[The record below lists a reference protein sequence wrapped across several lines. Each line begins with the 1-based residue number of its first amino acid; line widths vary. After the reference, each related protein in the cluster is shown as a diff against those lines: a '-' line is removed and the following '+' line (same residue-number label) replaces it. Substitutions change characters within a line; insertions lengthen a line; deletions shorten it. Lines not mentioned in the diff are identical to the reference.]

1 MFLGIDCGTQGLKAT
16 AWDPSSREFRVV
28 SQPYTM
34 ITGLPPGH
42 QEQHPQIWIDTLI
55 DCVAKL
61 GTLGVDLKRVEGI
74 GISGQQHGFV
84 PLDSAHKVIR
94 PAKLWCDTST
104 AKQCNFIVDSAGGAD
119 KYYQMVG
126 NLLPAGFTASKILWL
141 KENEPDNYSKL
152 QHILLPHDYLNLF
165 LTGETVTEPGD
176 ASGTGYFNVRRRIWL
191 PSVLKLI
198 DSSFDLHSC
207 LPRLIESH
215 QPAGRVRSKVAT
227 QLGISPQTLV
237 SSGGGDNMM
246 GAIGSGNVSSGV
258 MTVSLGTS
266 GTLYS
271 YQTSPIDDPSGE
283 ISCFCDSTG
292 SWLPLACTMNVTT
305 ATESIRNSFLGCDFD
320 DFDATVN
327 SIPAGSNGLLMLPYL
342 EGERLPNIPEG
353 TGVLIGLRKETASAA
368 HLSRAVVEGVTL
380 GLNYGLD
387 RFRRLGL
394 TVKEIRL
401 IGGGSR
407 SQAWRQIASDI
418 FKTRVVVP
426 KIEEGPSFG
435 AALQAA
441 WCCSGEPITD
451 LVDKYVELDPA
462 SVNEPDLAN
471 SQVYE
476 DLSQLYLD
484 LTRNLKESTIFQQH
498 RSLIRHL
505 NQKDK

>member
-1 MFLGIDCGTQGLKAT
+1 
-16 AWDPSSREFRVV
+16 
-28 SQPYTM
+28 
-34 ITGLPPGH
+34 
-42 QEQHPQIWIDTLI
+42 
-55 DCVAKL
+55 
-61 GTLGVDLKRVEGI
+61 
-74 GISGQQHGFV
+74 
-84 PLDSAHKVIR
+84 
-94 PAKLWCDTST
+94 
-104 AKQCNFIVDSAGGAD
+104 
-119 KYYQMVG
+119 
-126 NLLPAGFTASKILWL
+126 
-141 KENEPDNYSKL
+141 
-152 QHILLPHDYLNLF
+152 
-165 LTGETVTEPGD
+165 
-176 ASGTGYFNVRRRIWL
+176 
-191 PSVLKLI
+191 
-198 DSSFDLHSC
+198 
-207 LPRLIESH
+207 
-215 QPAGRVRSKVAT
+215 
-227 QLGISPQTLV
+227 
-237 SSGGGDNMM
+237 MM

-320 DFDATVN
+320 DFAATVN

-451 LVDKYVELDPA
+451 LVDKYVEQDPA
-462 SVNEPDLAN
+462 RVKRKDPGNPEVCAVFDFHKIYSTAATVDQIN
-471 SQVYE
+471 SECRTAEIGCIDCKKFVADSMVE
-476 DLSQLYLD
+476 RLL
-484 LTRNLKESTIFQQH
+484 
-498 RSLIRHL
+498 SLIHI
-505 NQKDK
+505 